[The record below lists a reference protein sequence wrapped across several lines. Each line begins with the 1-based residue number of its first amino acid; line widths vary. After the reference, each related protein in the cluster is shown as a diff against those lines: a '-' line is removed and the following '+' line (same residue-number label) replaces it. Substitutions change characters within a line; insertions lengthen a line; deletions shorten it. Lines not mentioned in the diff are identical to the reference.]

1 MTEAPKVSEE
11 MARRLL
17 KHRAVDSHK
26 GDNGIVLVVGGSW
39 LYHGAPYLSATA
51 AERSGVDLV
60 YLCIPESNATAV
72 RALSPNL
79 IIVPR
84 PDVKLTVGAVNKVLK
99 WIPEDKI
106 NATVIGPGLG
116 RQTMDGV
123 VKMVSELKLKGS
135 KILLDADALR
145 TPAVEAAK
153 NMQAVITPH
162 SGEFKRI
169 FNVEPE
175 KSIESR
181 VDQVREL
188 ASKSGLVILLKG
200 HISVIS
206 DGKRVA
212 INDRGTPAMT
222 VGGTGD
228 VLSGI
233 VAGLMAKG
241 LDPFDAASLGAYF
254 NGLAGEAAASK
265 LGMHIVA
272 TDVVNEIAK
281 VMMPFD

>member
-1 MTEAPKVSEE
+1 MIDAPKVSEE

-17 KHRAVDSHK
+17 KHRPPDSHK
-26 GDNGIVLVVGGSW
+26 GENGVVLVVGGSW
-39 LYHGAPYLSATA
+39 LYHGAPFLSATA

-60 YLCIPESNATAV
+60 YLCVPESNATAV

-79 IIVPR
+79 IVIPR

-99 WIPEDKI
+99 WIPEEKI

-116 RQTMDGV
+116 RQKMDGV
-123 VKMVSELKLKGS
+123 VKLISEMKLKGS

-145 TPAVEAAK
+145 TPAVDAAK
-153 NMQAVITPH
+153 NTQTVVTPH
-162 SGEFKRI
+162 SGEFKRL
-169 FNVEPE
+169 FNTEPE
-175 KSIESR
+175 KSIETR
-181 VDQVREL
+181 INQVRDL
-188 ASKSGLVILLKG
+188 AEKNGIVILLKG
-200 HISVIS
+200 PISVIS

-228 VLSGI
+228 VLAGV

-254 NGLAGEAAASK
+254 NGLAGEAAASR

-272 TDVVNEIAK
+272 SDIVGELAK